1 MIAVKVIE
9 DQHGG
14 DRMSRP
20 EPRPGIREMAAH
32 MRGLSKVEGH
42 ERVIKLSSNEN
53 PFGPSPLGVAAAL
66 AELDTMH
73 IYPEAGQTALR
84 EAIGQR
90 FGLDPAKIFCGAGS
104 DQILGMLV
112 QAYTEPGDEVVFSAN
127 GFAKFK
133 LYAMSV
139 GAVPIAV
146 PDHDFVADVD
156 AILGSVNERTRL
168 VAIANPDNPTSTCI
182 SGAELRR
189 LHAELPDH
197 VLLVI
202 DAAYADYV
210 GLSDYDPGSGL
221 VEQAENVVMSRTF
234 SKIFALAAMRIGW
247 VHAPEHVI
255 NVLKRLKPSFPL
267 TACAMAAAIAA
278 LDDTEHTARSRTHN
292 DTWRARF
299 SEALGKL
306 HLQVYPS
313 ETNFVLVRFPS
324 HAARGADA
332 ADKHLL
338 AHGIIGRR
346 FNAPAFADCLRITIG
361 SAKDMTA
368 ATTALT
374 DFLTD

>member
-1 MIAVKVIE
+1 M
-9 DQHGG
+9 
-14 DRMSRP
+14 RP

-32 MRGLSKVEGH
+32 MRGLSKVVGH

-53 PFGPSPLGVAAAL
+53 PFGPCPLAVAAAL
-66 AELDTMH
+66 VELDTMH

-168 VAIANPDNPTSTCI
+168 IAIANPDNPTSTCI

-189 LHAELPDH
+189 LHAGLPDH

-202 DAAYADYV
+202 DAAT
-210 GLSDYDPGSGL
+210 
-221 VEQAENVVMSRTF
+221 MSAYPTMTRVAGWLNRPKTSLCRGRSRRF
-234 SKIFALAAMRIGW
+234 SHWQPCALAGFTRPNM
-247 VHAPEHVI
+247 
-255 NVLKRLKPSFPL
+255 
-267 TACAMAAAIAA
+267 
-278 LDDTEHTARSRTHN
+278 
-292 DTWRARF
+292 
-299 SEALGKL
+299 
-306 HLQVYPS
+306 
-313 ETNFVLVRFPS
+313 
-324 HAARGADA
+324 
-332 ADKHLL
+332 
-338 AHGIIGRR
+338 
-346 FNAPAFADCLRITIG
+346 
-361 SAKDMTA
+361 
-368 ATTALT
+368 
-374 DFLTD
+374 